1 MKETDKSYEQAKE
14 AITPE
19 SQKSTLDKAKDTVTG
34 KADDVAGSLQPEDQ
48 KGTTQKIGDSV
59 KDTPKQGTEHVSLQ
73 LLTLTL

>member
-1 MKETDKSYEQAKE
+1 MKETDKFYEQAKE

-48 KGTTQKIGDSV
+48 KGTTQKVGDSV
-59 KDTPKQGTEHVSLQ
+59 KDTSKQGTEHVSLQ